1 MSDIETLS
9 IDKVLKKKN
18 VHSKVYR
25 KYAPKTSPRHLINF
39 RLIGGNIANAS
50 KEFFRT

>member
-1 MSDIETLS
+1 MSDIETWS

-18 VHSKVYR
+18 FHSKVYR
-25 KYAPKTSPRHLINF
+25 KYAPKTSPRPLIYF
-39 RLIGGNIANAS
+39 WLIGGNIANAS